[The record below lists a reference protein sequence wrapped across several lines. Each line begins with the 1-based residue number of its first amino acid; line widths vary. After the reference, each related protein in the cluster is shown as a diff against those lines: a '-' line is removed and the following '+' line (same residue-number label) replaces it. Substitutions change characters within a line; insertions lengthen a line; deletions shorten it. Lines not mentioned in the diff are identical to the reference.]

1 MFSKTSNFILKL
13 LRLRKYDSQYLK
25 TFYAMVTLISN
36 KKILTKFYIYACCVN
51 ILLRLLVCWRIIRSF
66 SALILA
72 STLSSLYIQIVD
84 KMHKW
89 HALWSLFS
97 LYVVPS
103 VMISS
108 SSVIFTQREGESTFS
123 CFNFKLHLSPCS

>member
-1 MFSKTSNFILKL
+1 MPGHTAGYIP
-13 LRLRKYDSQYLK
+13 D
-25 TFYAMVTLISN
+25 TMVTLISN
-36 KKILTKFYIYACCVN
+36 KKILTKFYIYACSVN

-89 HALWSLFS
+89 HELWSLFS
-97 LYVVPS
+97 LLCRTIYDD
-103 VMISS
+103 
-108 SSVIFTQREGESTFS
+108 IF
-123 CFNFKLHLSPCS
+123 